1 MAQLSYINSLTS
13 LLILHVRLPLTL
25 VYPTISSS
33 CISHYLSLSGYEQ
46 VLLTPPYELFISLAH
61 HLWTSRVPSMNM
73 CHPCTL
79 INRNLVLLFSWETL
93 RYVILFWSSTIEN
106 SFIGPFAK
114 ITCVGNFNLDIF
126 FMLFCKF
133 CMGFAI
139 NCYLDKFWF
148 DSKFLV
154 KS

>member
-33 CISHYLSLSGYEQ
+33 CISHYLSLWGYEQ
-46 VLLTPPYELFISLAH
+46 VLLTPPC
-61 HLWTSRVPSMNM
+61 LWAFYFSRVPSMNM

-93 RYVILFWSSTIEN
+93 RYVILLWSSTIEN

-148 DSKFLV
+148 DS
-154 KS
+154 